1 MKNFKKGVDTMSKKR
16 KKKANVNKGNMPDIT
31 IACTQDMNLQGIGDK
46 LNVIYHALEPDQIAS
61 IDYKGIE
68 KIMSEIE
75 RAKAYHIRIVP
86 IVDIGSLDYFQYFK
100 KYMVELI
107 QKHPEF
113 LFYLRSFEDTEDK
126 KIVISYD
133 PLIITFDK
141 QFIVGIYDDTYKQY
155 NAKSPRELFTEL
167 YHYILKL
174 GYSEEEA
181 ITIAENIFKE
191 MEK

>member
-1 MKNFKKGVDTMSKKR
+1 MSKKTKK
-16 KKKANVNKGNMPDIT
+16 KKKANINKVNMPDIT
-31 IACTQDMNLQGIGDK
+31 ITCTQDMNLQGIGDK
-46 LNVIYHALEPDQIAS
+46 LDVIYHALEPDQVVS

-68 KIMSEIE
+68 KIMKEIE

-113 LFYLRSFEDTEDK
+113 LFYLRSFKDTEDK
-126 KIVISYD
+126 KTVISYD

-155 NAKSPRELFTEL
+155 NAKSPREIFTEL
-167 YHYILKL
+167 YHYILKV
-174 GYSEEEA
+174 GYSEKEA

-191 MEK
+191 KEK